1 MIIYGIFVPFIFHLK
16 RICYSFFCLRQYCDL
31 LGYLFR
37 KSSHPLILP
46 MLINQKYYDK
56 TIASIKEAFYPLWA
70 SYQLVSGIFIMK

>member
-1 MIIYGIFVPFIFHLK
+1 MIIYWDIYFI
-16 RICYSFFCLRQYCDL
+16 
-31 LGYLFR
+31 R